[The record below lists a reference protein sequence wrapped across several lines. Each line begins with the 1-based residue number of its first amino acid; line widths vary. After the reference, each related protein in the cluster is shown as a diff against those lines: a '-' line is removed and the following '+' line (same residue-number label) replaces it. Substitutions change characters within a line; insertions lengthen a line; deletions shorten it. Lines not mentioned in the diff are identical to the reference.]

1 MMVKMWFLSGMPLL
15 RKILDLLLSLESK
28 PPTSHKCKCKCRAF
42 YGLS

>member
-1 MMVKMWFLSGMPLL
+1 MIVKMWFLSGMPLL

-28 PPTSHKCKCKCRAF
+28 PPTCHKCKCKCRAF